1 MITVLFLMRVTR
13 SIVTELVTCLDS
25 VHPMFHWRVHS
36 SPMTFH
42 ISFQYHWSHCLV
54 QSPALRSTFTTTS
67 GIQITSCGTHT
78 AMSMLISVLD
88 FTLIFSMCTHDW
100 TIHCSLLP
108 FWLNI
113 CLSCTS
119 FCHKWILL
127 YTAFK
132 AYVRWSPGHLKAGFR
147 HWCATDS
154 PIDSCPLR
162 SRALILSVFQL
173 RCRILKFLLMIYCFI
188 SSWMFALQLSC
199 QLPVRCIQS
208 ILDPFLHPVP
218 IPYRLNFLIS
228 LLVILSL
235 SLICKSLQPSV
246 FTYLLFLILH
256 WSHYTHLTCTWK
268 Q

>member
-1 MITVLFLMRVTR
+1 M
-13 SIVTELVTCLDS
+13 
-25 VHPMFHWRVHS
+25 HS
-36 SPMTFH
+36 WLNDTLQFA
-42 ISFQYHWSHCLV
+42 
-54 QSPALRSTFTTTS
+54 AL
-67 GIQITSCGTHT
+67 
-78 AMSMLISVLD
+78 
-88 FTLIFSMCTHDW
+88 
-100 TIHCSLLP
+100 
-108 FWLNI
+108 WLNI

-132 AYVRWSPGHLKAGFR
+132 AYVRWSSGHLKAGFR

-162 SRALILSVFQL
+162 SHALILSVFQL
-173 RCRILKFLLMIYCFI
+173 RCCILKFLLMIYCFI
-188 SSWMFALQLSC
+188 WMFALQFTF
-199 QLPVRCIQS
+199 QLKVRCIQS

-235 SLICKSLQPSV
+235 SLICKSLEPSV

-256 WSHYTHLTCTWK
+256 WSHYTHLTCIWK